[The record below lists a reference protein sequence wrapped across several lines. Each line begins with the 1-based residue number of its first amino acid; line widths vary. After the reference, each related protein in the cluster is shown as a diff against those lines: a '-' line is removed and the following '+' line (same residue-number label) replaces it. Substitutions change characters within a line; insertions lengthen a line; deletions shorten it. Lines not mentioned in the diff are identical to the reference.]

1 MFYKMFCSR
10 LLTVLCEWIALVFLC
25 HVVGHTLCF
34 GVTPLGL
41 ERMLALF
48 GQSYS
53 KGGLDL
59 GFPQSSAAV
68 TCYDRAVSLCDRAV
82 SQCDRAVSQCD
93 RAVSQ
98 CDRAVSQCDR
108 AMSQFDRA
116 VSTGRGFIGSFHVNL
131 CRDER
136 DLEIGLM

>member
-1 MFYKMFCSR
+1 MFCSR
-10 LLTVLCEWIALVFLC
+10 LLCEWIALVFLC

-48 GQSYS
+48 GQSYA

-68 TCYDRAVSLCDRAV
+68 TCYDRAVSL
-82 SQCDRAVSQCD
+82 CDRAVSQCD

-136 DLEIGLM
+136 DFRDRFNII

>member
-1 MFYKMFCSR
+1 MFCSR
-10 LLTVLCEWIALVFLC
+10 LLCEWIALVFLC

-48 GQSYS
+48 GQSYA

-59 GFPQSSAAV
+59 GFPQSSDAV
-68 TCYDRAVSLCDRAV
+68 TCYDSDVSQFDRAV
-82 SQCDRAVSQCD
+82 SQCDRAVSI
-93 RAVSQ
+93 
-98 CDRAVSQCDR
+98 
-108 AMSQFDRA
+108 
-116 VSTGRGFIGSFHVNL
+116 GRGFIGSFHVNL

>member
-1 MFYKMFCSR
+1 MFCSR
-10 LLTVLCEWIALVFLC
+10 LLCEWIALVFLC
-25 HVVGHTLCF
+25 HVVGLTLCVR
-34 GVTPLGL
+34 VTPLGL

-48 GQSYS
+48 GQSYA
-53 KGGLDL
+53 KGGVDL

-68 TCYDRAVSLCDRAV
+68 TCYDRAVSR
-82 SQCDRAVSQCD
+82 CD

-116 VSTGRGFIGSFHVNL
+116 VSTGRGFRGSFHVNL
-131 CRDER
+131 CRDEKDFR
-136 DLEIGLM
+136 DRFNVI

>member
-1 MFYKMFCSR
+1 MFCSR
-10 LLTVLCEWIALVFLC
+10 LLCEWIALVFLC

-48 GQSYS
+48 GQSYA

-68 TCYDRAVSLCDRAV
+68 TCYDRAVSLCDRA
-82 SQCDRAVSQCD
+82 
-93 RAVSQ
+93 
-98 CDRAVSQCDR
+98 
-108 AMSQFDRA
+108 MSQFDRA
-116 VSTGRGFIGSFHVNL
+116 VSTGRGFRGSFHVNL
-131 CRDER
+131 CIDEKDFR
-136 DLEIGLM
+136 ERFNII

>member
-1 MFYKMFCSR
+1 MFCSR
-10 LLTVLCEWIALVFLC
+10 LLCEWIALVFLC

-48 GQSYS
+48 GQSYA
-53 KGGLDL
+53 KGGVDL

-68 TCYDRAVSLCDRAV
+68 TCYDRAVSR
-82 SQCDRAVSQCD
+82 CD

-116 VSTGRGFIGSFHVNL
+116 VSTGRGFRGSFHVNL

-136 DLEIGLM
+136 EFRDRFYVI

>member
-1 MFYKMFCSR
+1 MFCSR
-10 LLTVLCEWIALVFLC
+10 LLCEWIALVFLC
-25 HVVGHTLCF
+25 HVVGLTLCVR
-34 GVTPLGL
+34 VTPLGL

-48 GQSYS
+48 GQSYA

-68 TCYDRAVSLCDRAV
+68 TCYDRAVSP
-82 SQCDRAVSQCD
+82 CD

-116 VSTGRGFIGSFHVNL
+116 VSTGRGFRGSFHVNL

-136 DLEIGLM
+136 DFRDRFNVI

>member
-1 MFYKMFCSR
+1 MFCSR
-10 LLTVLCEWIALVFLC
+10 LLCEWIALVFLC
-25 HVVGHTLCF
+25 HVVGHKLCF

-48 GQSYS
+48 GQSYA

-68 TCYDRAVSLCDRAV
+68 TCYDRAVSLCDRA
-82 SQCDRAVSQCD
+82 
-93 RAVSQ
+93 
-98 CDRAVSQCDR
+98 
-108 AMSQFDRA
+108 MSPFDRA
-116 VSTGRGFIGSFHVNL
+116 VSTGRGFRGSFHVNM

-136 DLEIGLM
+136 DFRDRFYVI

>member
-1 MFYKMFCSR
+1 MFCSR
-10 LLTVLCEWIALVFLC
+10 LLCEWIALVFLC

-48 GQSYS
+48 GQSYA

-68 TCYDRAVSLCDRAV
+68 TCYDRAVSLCDRAM
-82 SQCDRAVSQCD
+82 SQFDRAVSL
-93 RAVSQ
+93 
-98 CDRAVSQCDR
+98 CDR

-116 VSTGRGFIGSFHVNL
+116 VSTGRGFRGSFHVNL

-136 DLEIGLM
+136 DFRDRFNII